1 MTLPFS
7 VTRISKFGLKVMQA
21 LMQATSLITSILY
34 TCISQLFSKIV
45 SWKSPGIAASFS
57 ILSRISARLRR
68 EMSSVAANEVSRVA
82 SCLLSS
88 SNLLAE
94 VAFVVGRGSQ
104 GVVEKYAGAFGNTDG
119 TASFFKYLR
128 HSSLSPCCFC
138 RDEFLSWLYS
148 TKSLSLKCSE
158 QRPELVVG

>member
-21 LMQATSLITSILY
+21 FMQATSLITSILY
-34 TCISQLFSKIV
+34 ISKLFSKIV
-45 SWKSPGIAASFS
+45 NWKPPGTAASFS

-68 EMSSVAANEVSRVA
+68 EMSSFAANEVSRVT

-94 VAFVVGRGSQ
+94 VTFVVGRDSQ

-128 HSSLSPCCFC
+128 HSSLSPVCFC
-138 RDEFLSWLYS
+138 RDESLTWLYS
-148 TKSLSLKCSE
+148 TKSLSLKCRE

>member
-1 MTLPFS
+1 MFLVFFAYQRFLASCILVNYFPKLL
-7 VTRISKFGLKVMQA
+7 IG
-21 LMQATSLITSILY
+21 SLQELQHHLVFY
-34 TCISQLFSKIV
+34 HESQ
-45 SWKSPGIAASFS
+45 PGCVERSSF
-57 ILSRISARLRR
+57 
-68 EMSSVAANEVSRVA
+68 AANEVSRVA

-128 HSSLSPCCFC
+128 HSSLSPGCFC

-148 TKSLSLKCSE
+148 TKSLSLKCRE